1 MAVTIRPSTNQS
13 IVIQPAATVSSVSI
27 GSPVNSSSIAMNQ
40 GGTSPSSLIVRK
52 STGGTL
58 TSLGDVNTS
67 SVQDGFT
74 LVYDSDTNKWV
85 AQAVTSAVVSVNGG
99 RY

>member
-1 MAVTIRPSTNQS
+1 MVTT
-13 IVIQPAATVSSVSI
+13 VKVVTPAPTTGSVAISA
-27 GSPVNSSSIAMNQ
+27 PNNSSLTVNQ
-40 GGTSPSSLIVRK
+40 GASSPSSLIVRK

-67 SVQDGFT
+67 SLQDGFT
-74 LVYDSDTNKWV
+74 LVYDSDTNKWI
-85 AQAVTSAVVSVNGG
+85 AQAVTSAVVSVDGG

>member
-1 MAVTIRPSTNQS
+1 MATKVNVVT
-13 IVIQPAATVSSVSI
+13 PAPATGTVSISA
-27 GSPVNSSSIAMNQ
+27 PTNSSLTVNQ
-40 GGTSPSSLIVRK
+40 GGSSPSSLVVRK

-85 AQAVTSAVVSVNGG
+85 AQAVTSAVVSVDGG

>member
-1 MAVTIRPSTNQS
+1 MAVTIRPATNQS
-13 IVIQPAATVSSVSI
+13 IVIQPTATVSSVSI
-27 GSPVNSSSIAMNQ
+27 GSPVNSSTLALNQ
-40 GGTSPSSLIVRK
+40 GGASPSSLIVRK

-85 AQAVTSAVVSVNGG
+85 AQAVASAAVSIDGG

>member
-1 MAVTIRPSTNQS
+1 M
-13 IVIQPAATVSSVSI
+13 
-27 GSPVNSSSIAMNQ
+27 
-40 GGTSPSSLIVRK
+40 
-52 STGGTL
+52 

-85 AQAVTSAVVSVNGG
+85 AQAVTSAVVSVDGG

>member
-27 GSPVNSSSIAMNQ
+27 GSPANSSTLAVNQ
-40 GGTSPSSLIVRK
+40 GGTSPSSVIVRK

-67 SVQDGFT
+67 SLQDGFT

-85 AQAVTSAVVSVNGG
+85 AQAVSAAVASVDGG

>member
-1 MAVTIRPSTNQS
+1 MATKVNVVT
-13 IVIQPAATVSSVSI
+13 PAPTTGTVSIS
-27 GSPVNSSSIAMNQ
+27 SPTNSSLTVNQ
-40 GGTSPSSLIVRK
+40 GGSSPSSLIVRK

-67 SVQDGFT
+67 SLQDGYT
-74 LVYDSDTNKWV
+74 LVYDSDSNKWI
-85 AQAVTSAVVSVNGG
+85 AQAVTAAVVTVDGG

>member
-1 MAVTIRPSTNQS
+1 MAVTIRPATNQS
-13 IVIQPAATVSSVSI
+13 VVIQPGATTSSVSV
-27 GSPVNSSSIAMNQ
+27 GSPVNSSTLAVNQ
-40 GGTSPSSLIVRK
+40 GGSSPSSLIVRK

-74 LVYDSDTNKWV
+74 LVYDSETNKWI
-85 AQAVTSAVVSVNGG
+85 AQAVTSAVVSVDGG

>member
-1 MAVTIRPSTNQS
+1 MATTVRVVTPSPST
-13 IVIQPAATVSSVSI
+13 ASVAISA
-27 GSPVNSSSIAMNQ
+27 PNNSSLTVNQ
-40 GGTSPSSLIVRK
+40 GGTSPAGVIVRK

-85 AQAVTSAVVSVNGG
+85 AQAVTSAVVSVDGG

>member
-1 MAVTIRPSTNQS
+1 MATTVKVVTPAPST
-13 IVIQPAATVSSVSI
+13 SSVSI
-27 GSPVNSSSIAMNQ
+27 TAPNNSSLSINQ
-40 GGTSPSSLIVRK
+40 GASSPSSLIIRK

-74 LVYDSDTNKWV
+74 LIYDSDTNKWV
-85 AQAVTSAVVSVNGG
+85 AQAVTSAAVSVDGG

>member
-1 MAVTIRPSTNQS
+1 MATTVKVVTPAPST
-13 IVIQPAATVSSVSI
+13 SSVSI
-27 GSPVNSSSIAMNQ
+27 SAPNNSSLTVNQ
-40 GGTSPSSLIVRK
+40 GSSSPSSLIVRK

-85 AQAVTSAVVSVNGG
+85 AQAVASAVVSVDGG